1 MTLSFMDAA
10 LGCVKQITI
19 NPVVTCKQCKGSGLK
34 QNTKRTTCS
43 RCGGSGTRIHM
54 LSGGFQMA
62 STCDACGGAGSQVP
76 RGGECPRCDGEG
88 VHHDKK
94 TVTVHIP
101 AGVSDGMRVR
111 VAGEGDAPRPSSTN
125 PRVQS
130 NAKPGDLFVHLRI
143 QQHASFRR
151 QGPNIFHTVSI
162 PMTTAALGGN
172 VTVPTLEGSTGIKV
186 PPGTM
191 SGDVVTLSGR
201 GIVDVEGRGNKGD
214 YLVDFKVSIPKSLG
228 PYERNLLEQLAAA
241 IGDTTAR
248 RTQDVSSSSTTG

>member
-1 MTLSFMDAA
+1 
-10 LGCVKQITI
+10 
-19 NPVVTCKQCKGSGLK
+19 
-34 QNTKRTTCS
+34 
-43 RCGGSGTRIHM
+43 
-54 LSGGFQMA
+54 
-62 STCDACGGAGSQVP
+62 
-76 RGGECPRCDGEG
+76 
-88 VHHDKK
+88 
-94 TVTVHIP
+94 
-101 AGVSDGMRVR
+101 
-111 VAGEGDAPRPSSTN
+111 
-125 PRVQS
+125 
-130 NAKPGDLFVHLRI
+130 
-143 QQHASFRR
+143 
-151 QGPNIFHTVSI
+151 
-162 PMTTAALGGN
+162 MTTAALGGN